1 MAADPREESGSERE
15 LKPAIR
21 RVPADERDDS
31 ERERAG
37 RQSERGGSET
47 ETGNVAGSL
56 DADQPLEPQQI
67 NVENAFFVL
76 LGVVLVVG
84 FLVLAIQGL

>member
-21 RVPADERDDS
+21 SVPADGPDG
-31 ERERAG
+31 REAG
-37 RQSERGGSET
+37 RNDS

-67 NVENAFFVL
+67 NAENAFFVL
-76 LGVVLVVG
+76 LGIVLVVG